1 MVGLSIVGALVGG
14 ACGGESAP
22 VIEPTPGAPSYC
34 PFERQGREAVDV
46 RTLVGMS
53 ESAATRR
60 AAAYNCEV
68 AVIERDGE
76 EMALPDDANP
86 ARVSVVV
93 NDGIVTGLR
102 GIG

>member
-1 MVGLSIVGALVGG
+1 M
-14 ACGGESAP
+14 
-22 VIEPTPGAPSYC
+22 
-34 PFERQGREAVDV
+34 
-46 RTLVGMS
+46 
-53 ESAATRR
+53 RR

-76 EMALPDDANP
+76 ELALPDDANP